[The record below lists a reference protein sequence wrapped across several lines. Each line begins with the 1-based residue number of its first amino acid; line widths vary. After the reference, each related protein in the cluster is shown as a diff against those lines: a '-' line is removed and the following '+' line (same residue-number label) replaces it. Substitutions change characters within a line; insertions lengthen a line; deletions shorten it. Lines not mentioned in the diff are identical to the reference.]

1 MRRNEFVVWG
11 PRGWAMLAVILGVV
25 AGASLLQGQVKQVGD
40 VADDF
45 VLTNV
50 LTGEPFRLSDH
61 EGSVVVLDFFSY
73 W

>member
-1 MRRNEFVVWG
+1 
-11 PRGWAMLAVILGVV
+11 MLAVLMGVV

-45 VLTNV
+45 ELTNV

-61 EGSVVVLDFFSY
+61 QGSVVVLDFFSY